1 MATKDCIEAVE
12 TAMGRPLA
20 DGEMEAIAEA
30 VQARI
35 KTKLDAG
42 LPKGAAV
49 RTATA
54 EISDEASFAAA
65 KAKFRAYDNL
75 VKKANLRARG
85 ADTSAEYSTVS
96 PEILSTRANAATTV
110 GTVHDALMR
119 TLVYPMQQAIDRLGL
134 RSISLSRD
142 PAQQLR
148 IVKEMYRY
156 GGDTTVAATGD
167 KNAEALAKIYAG
179 VFEGSRAM
187 QNKEGAFIGKSES
200 PYVGRQ
206 LWDMQKTRAVTF
218 DKWREVFGQDRAK
231 DFEGLAPEQITSLL
245 RSQYEALRTGI
256 FDKRGAMTTEGAFNV
271 ASKISQE
278 RTINFDTPEAFMKAR
293 DLYGPG
299 GSIGEGVYA
308 QADTGAR
315 NAALMQMF
323 GATPKKT
330 AMEWHQENIRAAAA
344 SGDFAAQDKLERNS
358 FPDMFNLVSGL
369 YDQPGNHSLASLASD
384 WRSFM
389 QMSKLGQLFFGGQA
403 LVHIPFNAMTVS
415 RADTSIFTSMASQ
428 IRALFPAG
436 AEGRQMA
443 MAVQAGHDGMFH
455 GIIRQFHEGDAGHLS
470 AAVNTFYRLNGFGGF
485 MDRQKAAVAIGLTHS
500 MGLNAGKALDQLS
513 PMWQNDLLR
522 YGIGAPEWDAART
535 AAAKAADGR
544 MHLIPGEI
552 ADPKVR
558 AKFQNYISGEVAQGA
573 NEPTVW
579 ARNAVNAGTQA
590 GTKAGEFMRILT
602 QFKSFPVTMMQRQ
615 WGAQFRG
622 GMNVPGVLQLASLTM
637 AAGFIHLQLAGLI
650 SNEKQSLPT
659 DAEGWAGLAAKSM
672 VAGGSLGLIA
682 DAFLRDGT
690 KTGADV
696 VKNAAGPTFGGP
708 VADLLAAMNVPGM
721 AEAAQ
726 SPHTSI
732 GQHMLQAAKNV
743 GADLTPNFWATSAAY
758 NYVVPY
764 MIANWIHPGAIQ
776 RHERAMQKNGQ
787 SWIVPPH

>member
-1 MATKDCIEAVE
+1 MATNDCIEAVE
-12 TAMGRPLA
+12 KAMGRPLA

-35 KTKLDAG
+35 KSKLDAG

-54 EISDEASFAAA
+54 EMTDEAKFAAA

-75 VKKANLRARG
+75 VKKSNLRGRG

-96 PEILSTRANAATTV
+96 PEILSTRPNAATTI
-110 GTVHDALMR
+110 GTIHDAMFR
-119 TLVYPMQQAIDRLGL
+119 TLVYPMQEAIDKLGL
-134 RSISLSRD
+134 RSIALSRD

-148 IVKEMYRY
+148 IVKEMYRL
-156 GGDTTVAATGD
+156 GGDATVEATGD
-167 KNAEALAKIYAG
+167 KNAEALAKIYAN

-187 QNKEGAFIGKSES
+187 QNKEGAFIGKADG
-200 PYVGRQ
+200 YVGRQ
-206 LWDMQKTRAVTF
+206 IWDGLKTRAVSF
-218 DKWREVFGQDRAK
+218 DKWREVFGQNRSK

-245 RSQYEALRTGI
+245 RSQYEAIRTGI
-256 FDKRGAMTTEGAFNV
+256 FDKRGAMTTEGAFNI

-278 RTINFDTPEAFMKAR
+278 RTINFDTPEAYMKAR
-293 DLYGPG
+293 DAYGPG
-299 GSIGEGVYA
+299 GSIGAGVYA
-308 QADTGAR
+308 QADAGAR
-315 NAALMQMF
+315 NAALMQTF
-323 GATPKKT
+323 GATPRKT

-344 SGDFAAQDKLERNS
+344 RGDFAEQSKLQGNS
-358 FPDMFNLVSGL
+358 FQDMFNLASGL
-369 YDQPGNHSLASLASD
+369 YEQPGNHTLASLAAD

-389 QMSKLGQLFFGGQA
+389 QISKLGQLFFGGQA
-403 LVHIPFNAMTVS
+403 LVHIPFNAMTVA
-415 RADTSIFTSMASQ
+415 RADTSIFTAMVSQ

-470 AAVNTFYRLNGFGGF
+470 GAVNTFYKLNGFGGF

-500 MGLNAGKALDQLS
+500 MGLNAGKELEKLS
-513 PMWQNDLLR
+513 PMWQSDLLR
-522 YGIGAPEWDAART
+522 YGIGASDWATAKS

-544 MHLIPGEI
+544 MHLIPGDI

-558 AKFQNYISGEVAQGA
+558 AKFQQYLSGEVAQGA
-573 NEPTVW
+573 NEPTVY
-579 ARNAVNAGTQA
+579 ARNMMNAGTQA

-622 GMNVPGVLQLASLTM
+622 GVNVPGILQLASLTM
-637 AAGFIHLQLAGLI
+637 AAGFIHLQLAGVI
-650 SNEKQSLPT
+650 NNEHEALPT
-659 DAEGWAGLAAKSM
+659 DAAGWAGLAGRSM

-708 VADLLAAMNVPGM
+708 IADLLAAMNVPGM

-726 SPHTSI
+726 STHTTL
-732 GQHMLQAAKNV
+732 GQHLLQAAHSI
-743 GADLTPNFWATSAAY
+743 GADLTPNFWATAAAY
-758 NYVVPY
+758 NYIVPY
-764 MIANWIHPGAIQ
+764 MIANWIHPGAVE

-787 SWIVPPH
+787 SWILPPH